1 MEHYF
6 NMIIPKEYQKMSF
19 CDFLT
24 KIGLAKSKQNILIQ
38 SGACFVNGVVCT
50 KDTYL
55 HFRDYVS
62 IDCTGFEKDDYPP
75 YNASIEVLYEDD
87 YLLCVNKIRNC
98 IIYPEKKEYAFTMAN
113 IVANYYKETNQ
124 LSGIHH
130 THRLDK
136 DTTGCLLYAKDFI
149 TEAMMAKIFT
159 NQEIHKKYL
168 AIVEGRVLPSQTIE
182 TGIGRDRHVNGKMII
197 VDKKPLA
204 ITHYKLVKRI
214 NERYSLL
221 EVVIETGK
229 THQIRLHLQSVGCPI
244 VGDKIYNPNET
255 KDTSLLLHCQE
266 LSFVHPVT
274 NEKITIQAKLP
285 EDMQQFIALHTKN
298 K

>member
-1 MEHYF
+1 
-6 NMIIPKEYQKMSF
+6 MSF
-19 CDFLT
+19 SDFLS

-62 IDCTGFEKDDYPP
+62 IDSTGFEKDDYPP

-182 TGIGRDRHVNGKMII
+182 TGTGRDRHGNGKMII
-197 VDKKPLA
+197 VIRNLYYY
-204 ITHYKLVKRI
+204 HYKLVKRI
-214 NERYSLL
+214 KRRYSLL
-221 EVVIETGK
+221 EVVIETEK
-229 THQIRLHLQSVGCPI
+229 SSNRITLQSWLSDCRS
-244 VGDKIYNPNET
+244 KIYNPNET
-255 KDTSLLLHCQE
+255 KDTLYYLCQE